1 MIRLC
6 HTHEWV
12 MSCVWVSH
20 VTHEWVMSHRW
31 MRHTHMFHISSV
43 HVTHTD
49 GSCHSYKWVI
59 SRVWL
64 CDVVHVNWSR
74 RHTHEWG
81 TLTCSINDEVMS
93 HTWMR
98 HTYMFYKWWGHVTH
112 INWVMSHISWVMSRV
127 WRSDVLHMNSS
138 RHTYDCGIL
147 TGSMDNQVTSHIW
160 MNHVTRINESCH
172 TDGWVMSHIWMSH
185 VTQMDESCHTCEW
198 VMSHRWLSHVTQ
210 MNESCHTHEWVKCTC
225 S

>member
-98 HTYMFYKWWGHVTH
+98 HAYMFYKWWGHVTH
-112 INWVMSHISWVMSRV
+112 ITGSCRIYHESCHAYEGVMCCIWIRHVT
-127 WRSDVLHMNSS
+127 HMIAAYLQVPWTIRS
-138 RHTYDCGIL
+138 RHTYEWI
-147 TGSMDNQVTSHIW
+147 TSH
-160 MNHVTRINESCH
+160 V
-172 TDGWVMSHIWMSH
+172 
-185 VTQMDESCHTCEW
+185 
-198 VMSHRWLSHVTQ
+198 
-210 MNESCHTHEWVKCTC
+210 
-225 S
+225 